1 VGKRINEYTKNQLK
15 YAWDCISLESSAE
28 ICADA
33 LSTEPGCHYGSILNV
48 ELPRKHVKCTF
59 TVLYV
64 ACGEDFDK
72 FGMHFDGK
80 SSHYEA
86 AKKWIS
92 EAEVLLAAGK
102 VKPHPISSRDGG
114 LEGAILGMKEMS
126 EGRYSGEK
134 LVYRIAE

>member
-1 VGKRINEYTKNQLK
+1 
-15 YAWDCISLESSAE
+15 
-28 ICADA
+28 
-33 LSTEPGCHYGSILNV
+33 
-48 ELPRKHVKCTF
+48 
-59 TVLYV
+59 
-64 ACGEDFDK
+64 
-72 FGMHFDGK
+72 MHFDGK

-126 EGRYSGEK
+126 KGRYSGEK